1 MAGRPPYGAYPGSTP
16 QPPYPMSNGPPFSQS
31 PFQSAP
37 PQPPQYGQPSQ
48 PQYQAYQQSP
58 SQPSPYPGQSN
69 YNRPAPPPPQG
80 QAPGGYGYQQ
90 PQQPYNPSPYPP
102 QQQQQQQPYQPYGA
116 PPAQPQHTG
125 QQPYGYGQPPPPG
138 QGQGQYPPQQQYGQQ
153 QQQYGQQPPQPQ
165 QGGYGGPPPQS
176 QPAGP
181 GQIAAYKQSLQQTIQ
196 DKRLQQ
202 FYPPNSPLID
212 QVANKASYQIDRLC
226 AQWRINKEI
235 ANDIVKLALYD
246 IVLFIDDSGSMQFE
260 EKGERIKDL
269 QVILERVAFASTL
282 FDDDGI
288 EIRFMNQD
296 PPANMTSGVK
306 SQDQINQLMNGHR
319 FSGLTPM
326 GTNLRKKVIDDIFLR
341 NLRSG
346 RMRKPV
352 LVITITDGQPAGEP
366 QNSVFDTVRDAV
378 NEAGRSQFGTGAI
391 AFQFA
396 QVGNDQTAR
405 EFLGKL
411 DADPTVGPMVDC
423 TSNYETESE
432 EMLRANP
439 PVELTPDLWMIKLL
453 LGSIDSSYDTKDEK
467 AGGSSGGYGGPP
479 PQGQYGAPPPGQY
492 GGQQQGYGGPPPP
505 QYGGQQQGGY
515 GGPPPPQYGGQQQG
529 GYGGPPQQQG
539 GYNRPPPG
547 QPQYGQQPPYPQQG
561 GPGGYGGG
569 APPPPRY

>member
-1 MAGRPPYGAYPGSTP
+1 MAGRPPYGAYPGGTP
-16 QPPYPMSNGPPFSQS
+16 QPPYPMSNGPPQFSQS

-37 PQPPQYGQPSQ
+37 PQQPGYGQPQQPQQ
-48 PQYQAYQQSP
+48 PQYQSYQPPAQQS
-58 SQPSPYPGQSN
+58 SPYPGQST
-69 YNRPAPPPPQG
+69 YNRPPPPPPPG
-80 QAPGGYGYQQ
+80 QQAQQQSGYGYQQ
-90 PQQPYNPSPYPP
+90 PQQPFGQPSY
-102 QQQQQQQPYQPYGA
+102 QTQQPSYQPYGA
-116 PPAQPQHTG
+116 PQQPQG
-125 QQPYGYGQPPPPG
+125 QPQYGYGQPPPQ
-138 QGQGQYPPQQQYGQQ
+138 QGGYPPQG
-153 QQQYGQQPPQPQ
+153 Q
-165 QGGYGGPPPQS
+165 QGGYGGPPPQQQQGGYGGPPPPQG

-196 DKRLQQ
+196 DKRLHQ
-202 FYPPNSPLID
+202 FYPPNSPLLD
-212 QVANKASYQIDRLC
+212 QVANKASYQVDRLC

-269 QVILERVAFASTL
+269 QLILERVAFAATL

-296 PPANMTSGVK
+296 PPSNMTSGVK
-306 SQDQINQLMNGHR
+306 TQEQVSALMNGHR

-326 GTNLRKKVIDDIFLR
+326 GTNLRKKVVDDIFLR

-346 RMRKPV
+346 RMRKPL
-352 LVITITDGQPAGEP
+352 LVIVITDGQPAGEP
-366 QNSVFDTVRDAV
+366 QNAVFDTVRDAV
-378 NEAGRSQFGTGAI
+378 NEASRSPLGNGAI

-411 DADPTVGPMVDC
+411 DADPAVGPMVDC

-453 LGSIDSSYDTKDEK
+453 LGSIDPSYDTKDEK
-467 AGGSSGGYGGPP
+467 QGGSHGQGG
-479 PQGQYGAPPPGQY
+479 YGAPPPGQY
-492 GGQQQGYGGPPPP
+492 GGPPPQQGYGGPPQQGYGGPPPQQGYGGPPQP
-505 QYGGQQQGGY
+505 QYGQQQQQQGGY
-515 GGPPPPQYGGQQQG
+515 G
-529 GYGGPPQQQG
+529 
-539 GYNRPPPG
+539 RPPPG
-547 QPQYGQQPPYPQQG
+547 QPQYGQQPPYGGQQG
-561 GPGGYGGG
+561 GYGG